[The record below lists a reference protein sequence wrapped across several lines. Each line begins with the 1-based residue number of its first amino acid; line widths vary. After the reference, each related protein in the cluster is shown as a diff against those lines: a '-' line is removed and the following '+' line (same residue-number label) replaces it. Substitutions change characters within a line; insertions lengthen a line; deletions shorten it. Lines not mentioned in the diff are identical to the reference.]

1 MQLFS
6 IGTTMLNNNGTVALD
21 DDGRS
26 MLSYTNEDIAE
37 VSQSFDYTNEQ
48 VLSYFSVLEYYIF
61 FST

>member
-6 IGTTMLNNNGTVALD
+6 IGTTLLNNNGTVALD

-37 VSQSFDYTNEQ
+37 VSQAFDYTNEQ
-48 VLSYFSVLEYYIF
+48 VLSYLSLLEYYYSF
-61 FST
+61 F